1 MSATAP
7 TTLSYPDATMAVLP
21 ASMAA
26 LYGERAAVVDGAT
39 TLTFTE
45 LDVRSAA
52 AASALRAAGVS
63 DRDVVLLYLTNSV
76 EFVVAYYG
84 SLRAGAAVTLV
95 NPLQPVPG
103 LRRQIAETGAVV
115 GFTQVEQS
123 ARLRSAA
130 VGTALTTVVTVD
142 GTANAPE
149 GIDSVPLAEFVVGH
163 EAAPPVSTTSDD
175 VAHLA
180 FTGGTTGVSKGVR
193 VLHRNV
199 LGNVTQ
205 MIAWRAGHSV
215 AVGTDG
221 LLTLTPRSS
230 ENPGVVP
237 GHAATVVVSPLF
249 HAHALVNMSFLCCA
263 VPRTSSPVVSSP
275 GGCWLSSRRIGRR
288 T

>member
-84 SLRAGAAVTLV
+84 SLRAGAAVTMV
-95 NPLQPVPG
+95 YPLQPVPG

-221 LLTLTPRSS
+221 LLTLPGRRRTRGWSPGMRRRSS
-230 ENPGVVP
+230 CPRCSTRTP
-237 GHAATVVVSPLF
+237 SSTCRFS
-249 HAHALVNMSFLCCA
+249 CCA